1 VNAEGVFSDLMRVA
15 ESLGVEVRSQ
25 TLRGTHPS
33 HGGLCRLP
41 GRVVVLVSSK
51 ATPIER
57 CTVLA
62 QALADLGHAGHPDLG
77 VESRA
82 LVERRGRPLSVKK
95 PARED
100 PTRPGLARLGGDGRR
115 R

>member
-1 VNAEGVFSDLMRVA
+1 MNAEGVFRDLTRVA
-15 ESLGVEVRSQ
+15 EMLGLEVRSQ
-25 TLRGTHPS
+25 ALRGTHPS

-41 GRVVVLVSSK
+41 GRVVVFLSSK

-62 QALADLGHAGHPDLG
+62 QALADLGHAQHPELG
-77 VESRA
+77 AESRA
-82 LVERRGRPLSVKK
+82 LVARRGRPLPVKK
-95 PARED
+95 PGLASA
-100 PTRPGLARLGGDGRR
+100 TRPGLARLGGDGRR

>member
-1 VNAEGVFSDLMRVA
+1 MNAEGVLSDLTRVA
-15 ESLGVEVRSQ
+15 ESLGLEVRSQ
-25 TLRGTHPS
+25 ALRGTHPS

-41 GRVVVLVSSK
+41 GRVIVLLSSK

-62 QALADLGHAGHPDLG
+62 QALADLGHAAHPDLAR
-77 VESRA
+77 ESRE

-95 PARED
+95 PA
-100 PTRPGLARLGGDGRR
+100 PAGATRPGLARLGGDGRR